1 MKTIRLIGT
10 VLFPALLACGC
21 STMSNTD
28 TGVAAGGLLGAGTG
42 AALGAASGHPGA
54 GALIGAGVGAV
65 SGGLIG
71 AAADESERKKEAQ
84 IAASTARQLG
94 IVDVAQLTK
103 SQVADS
109 VIIAQ
114 IRSTGSVF
122 RLSSNDTIW
131 LKQNGVSDPVIQ
143 EMLASATRYP
153 PHYYYGGP
161 VYAEPVYVEPPP
173 IGIGFGFGGRFR

>member
-1 MKTIRLIGT
+1 
-10 VLFPALLACGC
+10 
-21 STMSNTD
+21 MSNTD
-28 TGVAAGGLLGAGTG
+28 SGVAAGGLIGAGTG

-71 AAADESERKKEAQ
+71 ASEDEKERKREARV
-84 IAASTARQLG
+84 AAANAKQLG
-94 IVDVAQLTK
+94 VVDIAQM
-103 SQVADS
+103 SQSRVADS

-131 LKQNGVSDPVIQ
+131 LKQNSVSDPVIE
-143 EMLASATRYP
+143 EMLATATRYP
-153 PHYYYGGP
+153 PPGYYYGP
-161 VYAEPVYVEPPP
+161 AYAEPVYVEPPP
-173 IGIGFGFGGRFR
+173 IGIGIGFAGRFR